1 MIYFPHFSSI
11 PTLNAVS
18 QSAFLHYNSVNN
30 YCTIQDIK
38 MNLVNK
44 KNVLLTYYT
53 SVKSSLSHLFNLS
66 LTSFYMWLT
75 NLLIQLTLQNVAD

>member
-1 MIYFPHFSSI
+1 MIYFLHFSSI

-18 QSAFLHYNSVNN
+18 QSAFLHYNSVN

-44 KNVLLTYYT
+44 KSVLLTYYT

-66 LTSFYMWLT
+66 PTSFYMWLT
-75 NLLIQLTLQNVAD
+75 NLFIQLTLQNEAD